1 MAYFPAFIDLTDK
14 KILIVG
20 GGFIAFEKL
29 MHLLDFSSNITII
42 AQNISNDIQKQI
54 DQHSL
59 TYELASYRTGD
70 IDGFDIV
77 IVAVDDISLQ
87 QSIYREAKQLH
98 NCLVNSV
105 DSVDCCDFIF
115 PSYIKKDDLTIA
127 VSTCGGS
134 PAFAKHFKRYLEK
147 LIPHDVGKFLAQM
160 KSYRKTMPKGADRM
174 RFLDQKAKEYID
186 EI

>member
-1 MAYFPAFIDLTDK
+1 MAYFPAFIDLSNK

-29 MHLLDFSSNITII
+29 THLLDFSSNISII
-42 AQNISNDIQKQI
+42 APNISNDMQKQI

-59 TYELASYRTGD
+59 THKLASYRTGD
-70 IDGFDIV
+70 IDDFDIV

-127 VSTCGGS
+127 VSTCGSS
-134 PAFAKHFKRYLEK
+134 PAFAKHFRRYLEK
-147 LIPHDVGKFLAQM
+147 LIPQDVGKFIAQM
-160 KSYRKTMPKGADRM
+160 KNYRKTMPKGADRM